1 MALNKYNNLLTLGRY
16 STKDN
21 KDDHILALVGVAQN
35 LAYDPKKSSEK
46 SNTSNRETPKG
57 EPAYIRY
64 PPPWMLEDPKDGVGN
79 KNKDGK

>member
-46 SNTSNRETPKG
+46 SNTSNRETTKG

-64 PPPWMLEDPKDGVGN
+64 SPPWILEDPKDGVGN